1 MTITS
6 FPKPQ
11 IVVDGLAISE
21 SPRWHKHE
29 LYFSDVWAGRIHK
42 VGADGIVKL
51 VAEFPGEHVS
61 GLGFLPDDDLLAVLM
76 DSRTLVRI
84 SPNGSAAY
92 ADLSRLARS
101 KINDMVVYAGRAY
114 VSQFG
119 FDIWATPIQYCTT
132 DLLMVDAKGAASIA
146 ASEMHSPNGLAIS
159 PDGATLFVAESGAMR
174 ILTFAIGSDGSLSDR
189 RVFGQFQGGLPPDG
203 ICLDSDGGVWAA
215 VPMDIQAADG
225 YGPGALRMIGV
236 GPIPWIPH
244 ESSNG
249 TPSTALDACVPAKP
263 SRAFGLHCFL
273 CVVCEA
279 RLGPPGCYPCRIH
292 RTHGP
297 FGKS

>member
-1 MTITS
+1 MTITT

-42 VGADGIVKL
+42 VGPDGVVKL

-61 GLGFLPDDDLLAVLM
+61 GLGFLPDNDLLAVLM

-84 SPNGSAAY
+84 SPNGSAVY

-146 ASEMHSPNGLAIS
+146 ASEMHSI
-159 PDGATLFVAESGAMR
+159 
-174 ILTFAIGSDGSLSDR
+174 
-189 RVFGQFQGGLPPDG
+189 
-203 ICLDSDGGVWAA
+203 
-215 VPMDIQAADG
+215 PMSIQAADG
-225 YGPGALRMIGV
+225 YGPGALRMIEGGTITHSVSV
-236 GPIPWIPH
+236 GEHRRVLACGFGGEERRSLFLCTVDSIKPADALAAKVGRL
-244 ESSNG
+244 ERFEVGFQGAG
-249 TPSTALDACVPAKP
+249 TP
-263 SRAFGLHCFL
+263 
-273 CVVCEA
+273 
-279 RLGPPGCYPCRIH
+279 
-292 RTHGP
+292 
-297 FGKS
+297 

>member
-1 MTITS
+1 MTITLS
-6 FPKPQ
+6 PRPQ

-21 SPRWHKHE
+21 SPRWHKQE
-29 LYFSDVWAGRIHK
+29 MYFSDVWAGRIHK
-42 VGADGIVKL
+42 VGLDGVVKL

-61 GLGFLPDDDLLAVLM
+61 GLGFLPDGDLLAVLM
-76 DSRTLVRI
+76 DSRTLARI
-84 SPNGSAAY
+84 SPNGSAVY

-101 KINDMVVYAGRAY
+101 KINDMVVHGGRAY

-146 ASEMHSPNGLAIS
+146 ASEMHSPNGLAVS

-225 YGPGALRMIGV
+225 YGPGVLRMIEGGTITHSLSV
-236 GPIPWIPH
+236 GEHRRVLACGFGGEDRRSLFLCTVDSIKPADALAAKVGRL
-244 ESSNG
+244 ERFEVDFQGAG
-249 TPSTALDACVPAKP
+249 TP
-263 SRAFGLHCFL
+263 
-273 CVVCEA
+273 
-279 RLGPPGCYPCRIH
+279 
-292 RTHGP
+292 
-297 FGKS
+297 